1 MSGYKNI
8 EDKRAYHRQYMRER
22 REFFRQ
28 HHLCTECGKE
38 DAYTMNGH
46 PRCFEHTHYRHKS
59 PMEYIKPEKEP
70 SYPKRRQDGYC
81 HMCGNPYMDGLT
93 KWGGEQIK
101 LCERCYNNL
110 VQAGERGRASF
121 AKNQGMTWGQM
132 QYEFSRRPR
141 ELRNSERSSP
151 HNG

>member
-1 MSGYKNI
+1 MGYKNI

-81 HMCGNPYMDGLT
+81 HICGNPYMDGLT
-93 KWGGEQIK
+93 KWGGNPIK

-110 VQAGERGRASF
+110 VRAGERGRASF
-121 AKNQGMTWGQM
+121 AEKHEITWGQM
-132 QYEFSRRPR
+132 QYEISQRLR
-141 ELRNSERSSP
+141 ELRSSGKSSP
-151 HNG
+151 RNG